1 MPLIPF
7 LTTFLLV
14 SEAISQQV
22 TFKKTDLDSPPQDL
36 IWCGNTREVI
46 FIQTES
52 SHVYKST
59 DGGQT
64 WIPLNDEFTQA
75 AKVEQE
81 NPKDKIGKV
90 SSMQQSPVD
99 KSLIVMIGTQGFSW
113 IVEECGKKVRAI
125 FQGRPINEWIFHPTE
140 RNWALVTAYSLCEDY
155 INEPCRIVKELYV
168 TLSLGNDWK
177 ILGDYIHS
185 FNWGVISKNMINKG
199 VPKERILVTYQA
211 KGHGDQKDE
220 KRKYSYKIDF
230 VYSDDF
236 FNSKVVGVRKGNKFL
251 LTEDYLFVS
260 QVLEEEKQEVQ
271 LLNAKSTD
279 KRYDFSPIVTN
290 QKSFKDHSY
299 TFLDTSEDM
308 VFLFINNFGASVKFG
323 NIYASGDKGR
333 DFSLSLKNNIQVRDG
348 DNDFENV
355 KSVDGVYLAN
365 AISGKYMKLAK
376 QEVMQQLKEQ
386 KLAQKKGQNT
396 KKLHL
401 TINYMNYAKTL
412 ITHNKGGDWKR
423 LTAPQ
428 LDSNGNAYD
437 CKDYCY
443 LHLYSYSSEIPQ
455 FYAVDNAPGLI
466 IGNGMV
472 GRYIDYEY
480 HNVGLFLSRD
490 GGITW
495 YEIKKGVYIYEI
507 GDHGGL
513 LVIAKYELPTKT
525 VYYSYDEGL
534 SWEELEI
541 SDYNI
546 SIKNILIEP
555 AQSSQHFLVYGIR
568 KTGDGES
575 KGIVIN
581 LDFSTLKMPICTKSD
596 YEIWT
601 PRSIT
606 AKNQNEC
613 LLGRKVSY
621 MRRKRDSKCLNGEG
635 FERKITV
642 EICSCTEDDYQ
653 CDIGY
658 HRNEPGDPCTP
669 ISNEQNIT
677 KNAPPEI
684 CEGYYTIS
692 RGYRKIAGNFCKGGV
707 NFDPIKVACPYN
719 KFFYAIKLIF
729 YILII
734 FAVFGGIYFLF
745 INSGIDWND
754 IMKGLKSLKPD
765 IVITGKVPQNY
776 LNIDNIDEDNTLF
789 DNDDEN
795 NEKKDVVDSGQPL
808 NNVNMESKNDE
819 KDEDK
824 KQLKS

>member
-1 MPLIPF
+1 MPNL
-7 LTTFLLV
+7 FLLIFFLLFFQT
-14 SEAISQQV
+14 SPQQV
-22 TFKKTDLDSPPQDL
+22 TFKKTDLDSPPHDL
-36 IWCGNTREVI
+36 IWCGKSKDTI
-46 FIQTES
+46 FIQTEGAQ
-52 SHVYKST
+52 VYKST
-59 DGGQT
+59 DKGVT

-75 AKVEQE
+75 AKAEQE
-81 NPKDKIGKV
+81 NKKDRIGKV

-99 KSLIVMIGTQGFSW
+99 KSLIVMIGTEGFSW
-113 IVEECGKKVRAI
+113 IVEDCGKKVRAI

-168 TLSLGNDWK
+168 TLSLGDDWK

-185 FNWGVISKNMINKG
+185 FNWGVISLNMIKKG
-199 VPKERILVTYQA
+199 VPKERILVTYQP
-211 KGHGDQKDE
+211 KGHGDQKE
-220 KRKYSYKIDF
+220 TKKKYSYKIDF

-236 FNSKVVGVRKGNKFL
+236 FNSKVVGIRKGNKFL

-260 QVLEEEKQEVQ
+260 QVLEEEKQEIQ
-271 LLNAKSTD
+271 LLIANSTD
-279 KRYDFSPIVTN
+279 RRYEFQPIVTN
-290 QKSFKDHSY
+290 QKSFKEHSY

-308 VFLFINNFGASVKFG
+308 VFLFINNFGSSVRFG
-323 NIYASGDKGR
+323 NIYASGDKGK
-333 DFSLSLKNNIQVRDG
+333 DFSLSVKNNLQLRDG

-365 AISGKYMKLAK
+365 VVSGKYMKLAK
-376 QEVMQQLKEQ
+376 QQLMNQLKEQ
-386 KLAQKKGQNT
+386 KMAQQKGQTT

-401 TINYMNYAKTL
+401 SINYMNYAKTL

-423 LTAPQ
+423 LTSPQ
-428 LDSNGNAYD
+428 TDSNGNPYD

-443 LHLYSYSSEIPQ
+443 LHLYSYSSQIPQ
-455 FYAVDNAPGLI
+455 MYSVDNAPGLI
-466 IGNGMV
+466 IGNGNV

-480 HNVGLFLSRD
+480 TNVGLFLSRD

-513 LVIAKYELPTKT
+513 LVIAKFELPTKV

-534 SWEELEI
+534 TWEELQI
-541 SDYNI
+541 SDYDI

-555 AQSSQHFLVYGIR
+555 SQSSEHFLVYGIR

-601 PRSIT
+601 PKSIT
-606 AKNQNEC
+606 SKNQNEC

-669 ISNEQNIT
+669 ISDVQNIT

-684 CEGYYTIS
+684 CNGYYTIS

-707 NFDPIKVACPYN
+707 NYNPIFVACPYN
-719 KFFYAIKLIF
+719 KFLYGIKIIF

-734 FAVFGGIYFLF
+734 FGICVGIYHIFV
-745 INSGIDWND
+745 NSGIDWND
-754 IMKGLKSLKPD
+754 IVNGLKSLKPD
-765 IVITGKVPQNY
+765 IVVTGKVPQNY
-776 LNIDNIDEDNTLF
+776 VNIDNIDEDNTIF
-789 DNDDEN
+789 ENDDEKIN
-795 NEKKDVVDSGQPL
+795 DKKEEVDSGQVI
-808 NNVNMESKNDE
+808 NNVQIEKNDSE
-819 KDEDK
+819 EDK
-824 KQLKS
+824 LKQ